1 MVIDTSVG
9 HLGDAVSTVEVSS
22 AGAPESDEAERERL
36 SNLQGLLRL
45 SMLMIESG
53 DEHKILHL
61 AMSSVPS
68 LGRCRSE
75 GVALVGDWWQVAG
88 DTVAQLIPAAVATQ
102 LDRAGYLGGPVTIEG
117 SGWGWAFPL
126 GGLGDQIG
134 HLVVSGE
141 GEPSIGERFLLQLLA
156 HQTGV
161 ALANA
166 RLHETQRATAAELF
180 AANTALEESVS
191 TLEQTVSALEYSM
204 ATHDRMTRVA
214 VACEGEEGIARA
226 VHELTGYPVAV
237 EDRYG
242 NLRAWAGPDRPD
254 PYPKE
259 PLARR
264 EQLLQRVIRQGAAV
278 RDGGRLLAI
287 ARPHADVV
295 GLLVLVD
302 PAGNAGP
309 QAQVAL
315 EHGATVLAMELAR
328 LRSLADT
335 ELRVRRDLVEEL
347 LVGTDDASALAR
359 ARALGYDLQRPHRV
373 VVVKTNPRI
382 PDDTVFLHAVRRAA
396 RATGLGSL
404 MIARDGAVVVLADA
418 DQDWDRFRDT
428 VLSEM
433 GGGACRIGVGS
444 PCVRPQEFPRS
455 YREANFAL
463 KMQDNSESSRQATVF
478 DQLGV
483 YRVFS
488 ELADSVEV
496 ERFVHEWLAALLD
509 SDARKHGVLIETLSG
524 YLECGGSLDAT
535 SKLLMVHRSTLKYRL
550 QRIREISGHD
560 LSDPDTRFNLQLATR
575 AWRTLSALRNHETS

>member
-1 MVIDTSVG
+1 VELRHGDIEQYLDRSAN
-9 HLGDAVSTVEVSS
+9 GDAVSTVDMPSP
-22 AGAPESDEAERERL
+22 GAAESDELERDRL
-36 SNLQGLLRL
+36 SSLQGLLLL

-53 DEHKILHL
+53 NERQILYL
-61 AMSSVPS
+61 ALSSVPS
-68 LGRCRSE
+68 FGPFRPE
-75 GVALVGDWWQVAG
+75 GVTLADGEWQRAG
-88 DTVAQLIPAAVATQ
+88 ETVPRPVPAELATQ
-102 LDRAGYLGGPVTIEG
+102 LDWVGHLGGPLAIEQ
-117 SGWGWAFPL
+117 WAWAYAFPL
-126 GGLGDQIG
+126 GGFGDQIG

-141 GEPSIGERFLLQLLA
+141 GELGIGERFLLQLLA

-161 ALANA
+161 ALTNT
-166 RLHETQRATAAELF
+166 RLHEAQRATAAELL
-180 AANTALEESVS
+180 AANTALEA
-191 TLEQTVSALEYSM
+191 TVSALEYSR
-204 ATHDRMTRVA
+204 ATHDRLTRVA

-237 EDRYG
+237 EDRFG

-259 PLARR
+259 PPARR
-264 EQLLQRVIRQGAAV
+264 EQLLQRVGRAGAAV

-287 ARPHADVV
+287 GRPHADVV
-295 GLLVLVD
+295 GLLVLLD
-302 PAGNAGP
+302 PDRSAGP

-347 LVGTDDASALAR
+347 LVGTDDASALGR
-359 ARALGYDLQRPHRV
+359 ARALGYDLERPHRV
-373 VVVKTNPRI
+373 VVVKSTART

-396 RATGLGSL
+396 RAAGVGSL
-404 MIARDGAVVVLADA
+404 MVARDEAVVVLADA

-428 VLSEM
+428 VENEV
-433 GGGACRIGVGS
+433 GAAGCRVGVGGR
-444 PCVRPQEFPRS
+444 CVRPQEFPRS
-455 YREANFAL
+455 YREATFAL
-463 KMQDNSESSRQATVF
+463 RMQDASHSSGQATVF

-509 SDARKHGVLIETLSG
+509 YDARKNGVLVETLSG
-524 YLECGGSLDAT
+524 YLESGGSLEAT

-560 LSDPDTRFNLQLATR
+560 LSEPNTRFNLQLATR
-575 AWRTLSALRNHETS
+575 AWRTLSALRDPETS

>member
-1 MVIDTSVG
+1 MLEMSDR
-9 HLGDAVSTVEVSS
+9 
-22 AGAPESDEAERERL
+22 GAPDSDHAVRDRL
-36 SNLQGLLRL
+36 SDLQGLLLL

-53 DEHKILHL
+53 YERQILYL
-61 AMSSVPS
+61 ALSSVPS
-68 LGRCRSE
+68 FGRFRPE
-75 GVALVGDWWQVAG
+75 GVTLGDDEWQPAG
-88 DTVAQLIPAAVATQ
+88 ETDPRPIPVEVATQ
-102 LDRAGYLGGPVTIEG
+102 LDRVGHLGGPLAIED
-117 SGWGWAFPL
+117 WAWAYAFPL

-141 GEPSIGERFLLQLLA
+141 GEPTIGERFLLQLLA
-156 HQTGV
+156 HETGV

-166 RLHETQRATAAELF
+166 RLHETQRATAAELM
-180 AANTALEESVS
+180 AANTALEQTVS
-191 TLEQTVSALEYSM
+191 TLEQTVSALEYST
-204 ATHDRMTRVA
+204 ATHDRLTRVA
-214 VACEGEEGIARA
+214 VGCEGEEGIARA

-242 NLRAWAGPDRPD
+242 NLRAWVGPDLPD

-264 EQLLQRVIRQGAAV
+264 EQLLQRVVRAGASV

-302 PAGNAGP
+302 PDGTAGP

-335 ELRVRRDLVEEL
+335 ELRVRQDLVEEL

-373 VVVKTNPRI
+373 VVVQSEARI

-396 RATGLGSL
+396 RATGVGSL
-404 MIARDGAVVVLADA
+404 MVARDGAVVVLADA

-428 VLSEM
+428 VVSEL
-433 GGGACRIGVGS
+433 GAAECRIGVGS
-444 PCVRPQEFPRS
+444 QCVRPQEFPRS
-455 YREANFAL
+455 YRQANFAL
-463 KMQDNSESSRQATVF
+463 KMQDDSQRSGQAVVF

-496 ERFVHEWLAALLD
+496 ERFVQEWLADLLD
-509 SDARKHGVLIETLSG
+509 YDARKHGVLIETLSG
-524 YLECGGSLDAT
+524 YLESGGSLDAT

-575 AWRTLSALRNHETS
+575 AWRTLSALRDHETS